1 MRIIKR
7 LYIFILKSFLPLFA
21 MTFFIV
27 LFIVLMQFLWK
38 YIDDLVGKGLSLE
51 VLGELFFYA
60 AVSMVPMALPLAI
73 LLASLMTFGNFGE
86 RFELTAM
93 KASGISLLQAMKP
106 LIVFISFVAVG
117 AFFFQND
124 VLPKAQVKM
133 WTLLFSA
140 RQKSPELE
148 IPEGV
153 FYDQIPGYNLF
164 VREKNRNTGILHGVM
179 IYANN
184 NGSSNTTILLAD
196 SAQMAT
202 TKDFR
207 HLYLHL
213 FKGEQF
219 ENLREQNIQD
229 ANVPFRRESFYEKE
243 VLIPFDANF
252 NRIDEGG
259 MRSQYIGKNMD
270 ELNHSIDS
278 IGLRLDSLGKVYA
291 TDLHYDAFPMLNLGS
306 GRETGRNRSYLSS
319 GSFYAGNE
327 TRYEVAE
334 STPVSGT
341 NGVKTKSDVPA
352 DKETIPDLKVR
363 KVKTKPI
370 VLDTLLTSLSPA
382 QQGEIFRTAHASI
395 QRKRGE
401 LEFRAQEIASEKKIQ
416 RRHQIELLKKFTLS
430 VACLIFF
437 FIGAPLGA
445 IIRKGGLGTPLV
457 ISVLLFLV
465 YYIIDN
471 TGYKMARDG
480 HTEVWLG
487 MWLSTIILAP
497 LSIYVTYKAM
507 NDSAVFDKDRYVA
520 ILRRMTGIRTPRTV
534 AYKEVIIN
542 EVDPVIALKKLRLLQ
557 ARCRKLTV
565 DLQNGISYRQYWEE
579 GLDKRT
585 IGKLSKS
592 LEGTILYLSDSRDLK
607 LIDMLSNYPEF
618 RIRRLYHP
626 INKKKAAR
634 FFMWFVP
641 IGYPVFLLG
650 SRAVRELCKD
660 LRTTL
665 KTSKKIESLIKSSM

>member
-7 LYIFILKSFLPLFA
+7 LDIFILKTFLPLFA

-38 YIDDLVGKGLSLE
+38 YIDDLVGKGLSMD

-73 LLASLMTFGNFGE
+73 LLASLMTFGNLGE

-93 KASGISLLQAMKP
+93 KASGISLLRVMKP
-106 LIVFISFVAVG
+106 LIVLISCVAVG

-133 WTLLFSA
+133 WTLLFSM

-164 VREKNRNTGILHGVM
+164 VKEKDRNTGMLRDVM
-179 IYANN
+179 IYANPS
-184 NGSSNTTILLAD
+184 GGSNTTILLSD

-202 TKDFR
+202 TKDMR
-207 HLYLHL
+207 YLYLHL
-213 FKGEQF
+213 YRGEQF
-219 ENLREQNIQD
+219 ENLRQQNAADI
-229 ANVPFRRESFYEKE
+229 NVPFRRETFFDKQ

-252 NRIDEGG
+252 NRLDESS
-259 MRSQYIGKNMD
+259 MRNQYVGKNIR
-270 ELNHSIDS
+270 ELQHTIDS
-278 IGLRLDSLGKVYA
+278 VGLLVDSMGLVYSG
-291 TDLHYDAFPMLNLGS
+291 DLHQESFRMLDLDDGSLPSRRS
-306 GRETGRNRSYLSS
+306 GRMKANAKSTRQPLSQ
-319 GSFYAGNE
+319 
-327 TRYEVAE
+327 
-334 STPVSGT
+334 
-341 NGVKTKSDVPA
+341 K
-352 DKETIPDLKVR
+352 
-363 KVKTKPI
+363 KVKAPE
-370 VLDTLLTSLSPA
+370 LDIDALLVDLPA
-382 QQGEIFRTAHASI
+382 SQRTEVFSRAHSYVKR
-395 QRKRGE
+395 QREE
-401 LEFRAQEIASEKKIQ
+401 LQFRAEEMAQEQKVI
-416 RRHQIELLKKFTLS
+416 RRHKIELLKKFTLS

-480 HTEVWLG
+480 HAIVWVG
-487 MWLSTIILAP
+487 MWLSTFILAP

-520 ILRRMTGIRTPRTV
+520 LLQRLLGIRQPRSV

-542 EVDPVIALKKLRLLQ
+542 DIDNETACRLMERLRHRCLMLL
-557 ARCRKLTV
+557 RTLPGRM
-565 DLQNGISYRQYWEE
+565 SYRYYWMH
-579 GLDKRT
+579 GINLRAVDRLADT
-585 IGKLSKS
+585 LNADIN
-592 LEGTILYLSDSRDLK
+592 YLSDCRDLSV
-607 LIDMLSNYPEF
+607 IDLLSQFPDIYGGWTLRPSRKAWLGITMMILF
-618 RIRRLYHP
+618 PVGTAAYLLGLRSLRRLKKELRLT
-626 INKKKAAR
+626 ISTANKIMDKLAK
-634 FFMWFVP
+634 
-641 IGYPVFLLG
+641 
-650 SRAVRELCKD
+650 ED
-660 LRTTL
+660 LT
-665 KTSKKIESLIKSSM
+665 KGQIAQ